1 MKAGIFDNQEKINL
15 VIEKDHSNIFVFISE
30 KHVFLLNL
38 MQAINN
44 SVPPGKE
51 YWIFTTAVTPSQL

>member
-1 MKAGIFDNQEKINL
+1 MKAGVFDNQEKINL
-15 VIEKDHSNIFVFISE
+15 VVEKDHSNIFVFISE

-38 MQAINN
+38 IQAINN

-51 YWIFTTAVTPSQL
+51 Y